1 MARRYNQEEEK
12 SENGERWLLT
22 YSDLITLLLAL
33 FIIMYGMSSENTAKI
48 NDMSSALSQ
57 AFNGTVQNR
66 RTADGTGTGNTGT
79 DATGAADGTAHIDPV
94 QSIYDELDAYVIEQG
109 LKDDVDMVKSDHSI
123 SIRLRDSLLFNGNS
137 ATLNTG
143 SMQTLEKVSNIIAKV
158 YGEVNHI
165 TVTGNTADLGHRDAM
180 NEADSWQLSVDRA
193 VSVLN
198 VLTAKGLGPEK
209 MSIEGNSHYYPVDT
223 NDTPEGRAA
232 NRRVEIT
239 ITDAYN

>member
-33 FIIMYGMSSENTAKI
+33 FIIMYGMSSENAAKI

-57 AFNGTVQNR
+57 AFNGTAQNGQP
-66 RTADGTGTGNTGT
+66 ADGAGGTGIG
-79 DATGAADGTAHIDPV
+79 DGTAYSDPV
-94 QSIYDELDAYVIEQG
+94 QSIYDELDTYVIQQG
-109 LKDDVDMVKSDHSI
+109 LQDDVEMVKSDHAI

-137 ATLNTG
+137 ATLNPD
-143 SMQTLEKVSNIIAKV
+143 SIQTLEKVSHIIAQV

-165 TVTGNTADLGHRDAM
+165 TVTGNTADLGHRDPA

-209 MSIEGNSHYYPVDT
+209 LSIEGNSHYYPVDT

-239 ITDAYN
+239 ITDSYN

>member
-1 MARRYNQEEEK
+1 MTRRYNQEEDK

-33 FIIMYGMSSENTAKI
+33 FIIMYGMSSENSAKLS
-48 NDMSSALSQ
+48 DMSSALSK
-57 AFNGTVQNR
+57 AFNGTSQAEQQIG
-66 RTADGTGTGNTGT
+66 TADGTDITEGVSH
-79 DATGAADGTAHIDPV
+79 ADPI
-94 QSIYDELDAYVIEQG
+94 QSIYDQLDSYISQQG
-109 LKDDVDMVKSDHSI
+109 LKDDVDMIKSDHSV

-143 SMQTLEKVSNIIAKV
+143 SIQTLEKVSNIISQV

-198 VLTAKGLGPEK
+198 VLTAKGLGPDK
-209 MSIEGNSHYYPVDT
+209 MSIEGNSHYYPVAT

-239 ITDAYN
+239 ITDSNN